1 MPKRVVCAFLLW
13 RAAAAFRPG
22 NPPRPRAAT
31 ARRAEAAPGPAP
43 PLGGG
48 RGVPLGPPAA
58 ASEPGYERW
67 ISSQLRT
74 NRIQDATRG
83 LKDKVVDALRRPDA
97 EAELAT
103 IGRDLNLLVTSGN
116 TGVTERAR
124 STLLTQQRAWEE
136 LLPVRAAFPRYARF
150 VAAKDDAGAAPRTRS
165 ALAESELSSK
175 ALFASTKACSVAEAS
190 TFC

>member
-1 MPKRVVCAFLLW
+1 MPARVCAFLLW
-13 RAAAAFRPG
+13 RAAGALRPG

-83 LKDKVVDALRRPDA
+83 LKDKVVDALRRRAALEDVLGPSVVGAVLGPPDRTA
-97 EAELAT
+97 SNLSEEEDDYVDAALAT
-103 IGRDLNLLVTSGN
+103 LCMSGGSN
-116 TGVTERAR
+116 VG
-124 STLLTQQRAWEE
+124 
-136 LLPVRAAFPRYARF
+136 
-150 VAAKDDAGAAPRTRS
+150 G
-165 ALAESELSSK
+165 
-175 ALFASTKACSVAEAS
+175 
-190 TFC
+190 